1 MTKLEENI
9 KHYMELK
16 GIRFYTELLVD
27 IAHHLNIR
35 GNEAYK
41 FADREKANFSKMLK
55 GERPLK
61 YEFIIPLEQIFGV
74 SLARMMNRDAYKLPL
89 EKENVPFDKGFRYY
103 AYVDDP
109 ELYKKELAVLLTK
122 SGESILSRTDEF
134 EKTFLDYVVEYN
146 AINGIRFLH
155 DNYHLKI
162 RFYNNQFDTEP
173 KGMFWVHD
181 KGIELARMISNMG
194 DVELFNDIYDSRYMM
209 ASNGYYLPETIFAQD
224 GFAEIVLDNEELLK
238 TMYETK
244 SYRYLYSRCAK
255 RKLNKDFMD
264 FSSINPAINT
274 CLNYALANLNKYRS
288 QAIDILKFAKNHN
301 ERIRI
306 GFAEKLGHL
315 YMDECGGLRDWTN
328 NHEIVQVV
336 VFIKEGKI
344 NDAEVAD
351 LIKQVPTFRKFQ

>member
-35 GNEAYK
+35 GNDAYK
-41 FADREKANFSKMLK
+41 FANREKANFSKMLK

-74 SLARMMNRDAYKLPL
+74 PLARMMNGDAYKLPL

-122 SGESILSRTDEF
+122 SGESILSQTDEF

-301 ERIRI
+301 ERIRT
-306 GFAEKLGHL
+306 GFAEKLDHL

>member
-1 MTKLEENI
+1 
-9 KHYMELK
+9 
-16 GIRFYTELLVD
+16 
-27 IAHHLNIR
+27 
-35 GNEAYK
+35 
-41 FADREKANFSKMLK
+41 
-55 GERPLK
+55 
-61 YEFIIPLEQIFGV
+61 
-74 SLARMMNRDAYKLPL
+74 
-89 EKENVPFDKGFRYY
+89 
-103 AYVDDP
+103 
-109 ELYKKELAVLLTK
+109 
-122 SGESILSRTDEF
+122 
-134 EKTFLDYVVEYN
+134 
-146 AINGIRFLH
+146 
-155 DNYHLKI
+155 
-162 RFYNNQFDTEP
+162 
-173 KGMFWVHD
+173 
-181 KGIELARMISNMG
+181 
-194 DVELFNDIYDSRYMM
+194 MM
-209 ASNGYYLPETIFAQD
+209 ASSGYYLPETIFAQD

-255 RKLNKDFMD
+255 KKLNKDFMD

-336 VFIKEGKI
+336 IFIKEGKI

>member
-1 MTKLEENI
+1 
-9 KHYMELK
+9 
-16 GIRFYTELLVD
+16 
-27 IAHHLNIR
+27 
-35 GNEAYK
+35 
-41 FADREKANFSKMLK
+41 
-55 GERPLK
+55 
-61 YEFIIPLEQIFGV
+61 
-74 SLARMMNRDAYKLPL
+74 MNRDAYKLPV

-122 SGESILSRTDEF
+122 SGESILSQTDEF

-301 ERIRI
+301 ERIRT
-306 GFAEKLGHL
+306 GFAEKLDHL

-351 LIKQVPTFRKFQ
+351 LIKQVPTFRKLQ

>member
-1 MTKLEENI
+1 MTEVISVKFKDSGKSYYFSPDKKVYNPGENVIVETANGLAFGTVCEGNHEVSDDRVVSPLKKVLRVANEKDMRKLEENI

-35 GNEAYK
+35 GNDAYK

-74 SLARMMNRDAYKLPL
+74 SLARMINRDAYKLPL

-103 AYVDDP
+103 AYVDNP

-122 SGESILSRTDEF
+122 SGESVLSQTDEF

-173 KGMFWVHD
+173 KGIFWVHD

-209 ASNGYYLPETIFAQD
+209 ASSGYYLPETIFAQD
-224 GFAEIVLDNEELLK
+224 EFAEIVLDNKELLK
-238 TMYETK
+238 
-244 SYRYLYSRCAK
+244 
-255 RKLNKDFMD
+255 
-264 FSSINPAINT
+264 SI
-274 CLNYALANLNKYRS
+274 YRS
-288 QAIDILKFAKNHN
+288 L
-301 ERIRI
+301 
-306 GFAEKLGHL
+306 L
-315 YMDECGGLRDWTN
+315 W
-328 NHEIVQVV
+328 
-336 VFIKEGKI
+336 
-344 NDAEVAD
+344 
-351 LIKQVPTFRKFQ
+351 RKKY